1 MPAPASFAPFIPW
14 ARFALTGKPFAKI
27 GGSEATDFEFK
38 ETVAFVGPSA
48 FATALYVL
56 PASCRESFGNYEAGS
71 ADEAAFNEAIGAYIA
86 CRFLASPAGRD
97 YFNGITEVKTA
108 DVTEK
113 FAGQTLDALI
123 TRCGDAGQNA
133 LNRLSCV
140 VEANRAAAPVSL
152 VSFEGRPRSCRDARY
167 GRYGSESDRH

>member
-14 ARFALTGKPFAKI
+14 ARFALTGKPFTPLSNDAEFR
-27 GGSEATDFEFK
+27 EA
-38 ETVAFVGPSA
+38 VAFVGPSA
-48 FATALYVL
+48 FAELLAEL
-56 PASCRESFGNYEAGS
+56 PAACREGF
-71 ADEAAFNEAIGAYIA
+71 GAYTVDSDDAKAFQEAVGAKIA

-108 DVTEK
+108 DVIEK

-123 TRCGDAGQNA
+123 SRCADAGQNA
-133 LNRLSCV
+133 INRLSCV

-152 VSFEGRPRSCRDARY
+152 VAFAGRPRSCRDY
-167 GRYGSESDRH
+167 GRNYGERDRY